1 MKIPLKHPKYPQ
13 TSILVIF
20 EASGVFCSS
29 YRISGILV
37 ILDILWGILVGLK
50 V

>member
-1 MKIPLKHPKYPQ
+1 MKIPLKHPKYPK

-37 ILDILWGILVGLK
+37 IFDILWGILVVLK